1 MELIFIPFF
10 LLFNF
15 PIWGVNKHRKLGV
28 SDSKYANELAHC
40 TSVIVEPNLNSNDFN
55 YIFLHHLNI
64 QNDSFIVSLLRKL
77 SHSFTCIGRILNFA
91 SCCNFNAKTNIYYI
105 LFPSTL
111 YVWYVMY
118 TMSQGHRKQG
128 AKERWSPLD
137 FKDIEKRSE
146 AEIDNLGLSVPP

>member
-55 YIFLHHLNI
+55 YMFLPQLNI
-64 QNDSFIVSLLRKL
+64 QNDSFIV
-77 SHSFTCIGRILNFA
+77 ILVQSRDFVFVE
-91 SCCNFNAKTNIYYI
+91 SEII
-105 LFPSTL
+105 LHVAISMQKPKF
-111 YVWYVMY
+111 
-118 TMSQGHRKQG
+118 
-128 AKERWSPLD
+128 
-137 FKDIEKRSE
+137 
-146 AEIDNLGLSVPP
+146 

>member
-55 YIFLHHLNI
+55 YIFLPHLNI
-64 QNDSFIVSLLRKL
+64 QNDSFIVSLAQ
-77 SHSFTCIGRILNFA
+77 SHGFNCIGRILNFA
-91 SCCNFNAKTNIYYI
+91 SFCNFNAKTNILHSI
-105 LFPSTL
+105 SFPSTL
-111 YVWYVMY
+111 YVW
-118 TMSQGHRKQG
+118 
-128 AKERWSPLD
+128 
-137 FKDIEKRSE
+137 
-146 AEIDNLGLSVPP
+146 